1 MCLPTEAVILALVD
15 CITSHKTLATVEL
28 TGNESFVSDDKWKNM
43 IAEAVQSNP
52 SMQLVTTKKYSIKKT
67 LYQRSWMV
75 EY

>member
-1 MCLPTEAVILALVD
+1 MCLPTEEVILALVD

-52 SMQLVTTKKYSIKKT
+52 SMQLVTTEMSYSIKKT
-67 LYQRSWMV
+67 LYRRSWMV
-75 EY
+75 E